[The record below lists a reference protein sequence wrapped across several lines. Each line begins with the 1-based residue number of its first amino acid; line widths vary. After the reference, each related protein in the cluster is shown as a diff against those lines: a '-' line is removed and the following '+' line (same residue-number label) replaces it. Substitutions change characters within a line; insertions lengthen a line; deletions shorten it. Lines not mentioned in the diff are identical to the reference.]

1 MNQIRVFIAIDLPK
15 SIQDSIENQTSRLRQ
30 GTGNG
35 LVRWVPP
42 ANMHLTLKFI
52 GSISTSHVDFLKQM
66 LTQAAESHSPF
77 DLQIGGIGSFPNSKR
92 PRVIW
97 VGIHAPADLASLQ
110 KNIEAGATRLGYEKE
125 ERPFSPHL
133 TLGRVRSDIAPAD
146 LQKIRSTLD
155 SFQLGNIGSAK
166 IDAVHLYKSDLHS
179 DGSVYTKLFSVP
191 FKNNAR

>member
-30 GTGNG
+30 DTGNG

-155 SFQLGNIGSAK
+155 SFQLGSIGSAK

>member
-66 LTQAAESHSPF
+66 LTQAAETHSPF